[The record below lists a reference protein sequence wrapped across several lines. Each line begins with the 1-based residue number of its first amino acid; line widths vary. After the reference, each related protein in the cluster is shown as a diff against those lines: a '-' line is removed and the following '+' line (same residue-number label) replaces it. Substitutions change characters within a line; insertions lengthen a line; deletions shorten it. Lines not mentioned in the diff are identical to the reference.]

1 LFAEQITAWKE
12 NCLQG
17 NAAVV
22 NQSKEEK
29 RQALLVRNEVK
40 ELNGNCVGKTRRW
53 RRPLRYW
60 SLEKRCM
67 RSGGRARTNDRCP
80 GDWQSS
86 IESAAELDAPT
97 LRAVPVQGA
106 HLILLM
112 TFIPKRQTVGMDAVV
127 LDKIMQ
133 GIHEQHAG
141 NPGETRVASRAI
153 KPIFAAG
160 VGHVLTYVDETLL
173 SNQSRATED
182 FAYITTGALLIEGM
196 VVSISILSNG
206 IESENYVKALL
217 GVATLLYEAP
227 TI

>member
-1 LFAEQITAWKE
+1 MISPRTSNIAGVESAES
-12 NCLQG
+12 
-17 NAAVV
+17 V
-22 NQSKEEK
+22 NS
-29 RQALLVRNEVK
+29 AEVK
-40 ELNGNCVGKTRRW
+40 TVNVALGNGKAFTIGI
-53 RRPLRYW
+53 
-60 SLEKRCM
+60 
-67 RSGGRARTNDRCP
+67 P

-141 NPGETRVASRAI
+141 NPAETRVASRAI
-153 KPIFAAG
+153 NPIFAAG

-173 SNQSRATED
+173 SNQGRAAED
-182 FAYITTGALLIEGM
+182 FAYMTTGALLIEGM
-196 VVSISILSNG
+196 VVSVSILSNG
-206 IESENYVKALL
+206 IESENYAKALL
-217 GVATLLYEAP
+217 GVATLLYDAP